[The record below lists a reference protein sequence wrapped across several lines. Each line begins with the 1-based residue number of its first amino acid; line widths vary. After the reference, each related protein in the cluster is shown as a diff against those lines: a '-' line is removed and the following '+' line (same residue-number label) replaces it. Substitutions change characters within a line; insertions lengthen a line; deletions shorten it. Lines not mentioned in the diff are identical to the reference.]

1 MSTTA
6 AELTPRGEDQIRI
19 SQSPE
24 VLELEGEKGL
34 VLLPG
39 PVGAE
44 LPGGVGAELWDAVT
58 WLSL

>member
-1 MSTTA
+1 MSTTS
-6 AELTPRGEDQIRI
+6 AELTPREDQIRI

-44 LPGGVGAELWDAVT
+44 LWDAVT